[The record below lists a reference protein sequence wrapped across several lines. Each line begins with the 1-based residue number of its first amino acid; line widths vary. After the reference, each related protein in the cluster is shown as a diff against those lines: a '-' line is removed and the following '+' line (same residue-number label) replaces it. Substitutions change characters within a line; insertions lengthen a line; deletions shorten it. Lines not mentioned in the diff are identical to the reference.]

1 MGSEISRVEIYDQT
15 YLVYI
20 VVGAPY
26 LIQLENQARYASIAA
41 VMQAFNILLG
51 KTIDRIERVYML
63 DVWFISSTYMEGRDV
78 L

>member
-20 VVGAPY
+20 VVGSPY